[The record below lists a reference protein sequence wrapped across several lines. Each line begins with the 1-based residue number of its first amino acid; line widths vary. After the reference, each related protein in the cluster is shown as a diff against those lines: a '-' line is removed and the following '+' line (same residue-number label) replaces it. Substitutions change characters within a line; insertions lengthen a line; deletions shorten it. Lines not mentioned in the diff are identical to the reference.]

1 MNIKRNELIAILA
14 ISLLLAS
21 LGLTFFLNGMNLV
34 SSYSELEMANQL
46 KSGYYNP
53 SVYSSLENAK
63 NILKGKNY
71 LLAGAG
77 LLGVSIIPI
86 AIYFTAKWVK
96 SLIRFGK
103 GEE

>member
-1 MNIKRNELIAILA
+1 MKIKRNEIILILA

-34 SSYSELEMANQL
+34 SSYTELEMANQL

-71 LLAGAG
+71 LLTGAG

-86 AIYFTAKWVK
+86 AIYFTCKWIRG
-96 SLIRFGK
+96 LIDEHTSR
-103 GEE
+103 